1 VCERTD
7 EDSNRYQKVYGLMP
21 IRLIPTL
28 FVLLWATGFIGARY
42 AMPYAEPFYFLLIRF
57 AIAGFMLAV
66 FALVTRRQ
74 FPKGK
79 TAIHA
84 MITGALI
91 HGAYLSAV
99 FWAIHNGLPAG
110 MSALIVGIQPI
121 LTTLLAGAVLKEKI
135 YPRHWLGLV
144 LGLAGVAMVLFP
156 KLHLGAAGI
165 NSATIAASFVAV
177 LCVSAG
183 TIWQKKTGTTT
194 DMVTGTTLQYA
205 GACIVTAILSLT
217 FEHQKFEPNGELY
230 FALAWLVIVL
240 SIGAIF
246 LLMRLIRDGAV
257 NSIASLFYLIPA
269 VTAIMANVLFGEE
282 LHGIQY
288 IGMVLVAAAV
298 WVSNSQLGTLRRAS
312 A

>member
-1 VCERTD
+1 MAI
-7 EDSNRYQKVYGLMP
+7 K
-21 IRLIPTL
+21 LIPVL

-57 AIAGFMLAV
+57 AIAGFMLAT
-66 FALVTRRQ
+66 FALLTKRQ
-74 FPKGK
+74 FPGGK
-79 TAIHA
+79 TAFHA

-135 YPRHWLGLV
+135 FPRHWFGLV
-144 LGLAGVAMVLFP
+144 LGLAGVALVLLP
-156 KLHLGAAGI
+156 KLHLGAVGI
-165 NSATIAASFVAV
+165 STATIAVSFVAV
-177 LCVSAG
+177 FCVSAG
-183 TIWQKKTGTTT
+183 TIWQKRTGTAT
-194 DMVTGTTLQYA
+194 DIVTGTAFQYA
-205 GACIVTAILSLT
+205 GACIVTGILT
-217 FEHQKFEPNGELY
+217 MAFEHQRFEQNVELY
-230 FALAWLVIVL
+230 FALGWLVIVL

-269 VTAIMANVLFGEE
+269 VTAIMANVLFAEE

-288 IGMVLVAAAV
+288 VGMVLVAAAV
-298 WVSNSQLGTLRRAS
+298 WVSNRQFVTLRRAS